1 MNKEKEEIVFSAKD
15 NNEYLTE
22 LHKFKQKHSS
32 LPITFRSTIKPIKFP
47 TKVTMTKRVG
57 SYECWFDY

>member
-1 MNKEKEEIVFSAKD
+1 MFKDENEIVIKVND
-15 NNEYLTE
+15 QKEYILE
-22 LHKFKQKHSS
+22 LNKFRQKYN

-47 TKVTMTKRVG
+47 TKITMTKKVS

>member
-1 MNKEKEEIVFSAKD
+1 MFKEKEEIIFRAENHS
-15 NNEYLTE
+15 EYISE
-22 LHKFKQKHSS
+22 LNKFKQNHSK

-47 TKVTMTKRVG
+47 TKVTMTKKSG